1 MRWFSR
7 VCSRHLQRRWAS
19 WHNNL
24 QPLSG
29 HRRPNRRSFI
39 RLPNG
44 TTRLARL
51 TGEYWRSLAP
61 VREYRLLQYADGEIQ
76 AFVTTERSLL
86 ATELHALE
94 NRLLSRLHP
103 DIKVRITPLA
113 RIEWEA
119 RWKRLDVLRLD
130 RLRGDA
136 L

>member
-1 MRWFSR
+1 M
-7 VCSRHLQRRWAS
+7 
-19 WHNNL
+19 
-24 QPLSG
+24 SG

-61 VREYRLLQYADGEIQ
+61 VRKYRLLQYADGEIQ
-76 AFVTTERSLL
+76 AFVTTEHSLL

-94 NRLLSRLHP
+94 NRLLIRLHP